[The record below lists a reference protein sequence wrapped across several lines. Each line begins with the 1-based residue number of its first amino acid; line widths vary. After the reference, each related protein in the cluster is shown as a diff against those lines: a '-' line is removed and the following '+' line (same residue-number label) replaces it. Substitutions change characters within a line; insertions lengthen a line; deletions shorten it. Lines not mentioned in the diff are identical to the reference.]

1 MNTCTITNLW
11 ASVEAMS
18 KDLFIDLDKQEITRL
33 STGNKL
39 KFFLVGSK
47 KMDNQYYAIDFK
59 GYLLRINRLFFYWHN
74 LYLPK
79 IVDHKDRNKL
89 NNNIENLRDLN
100 TSESVRNTKKRKATS
115 SKYKGVSFNKGA
127 KKWESKIMLE
137 LKTMLD
143 KKRVFLGYFDD
154 EDNAGQAYNDAIRKY
169 GLEEVSVM
177 NDTPQERA
185 RMSSLFNEPEV
196 ILDLK

>member
-1 MNTCTITNLW
+1 
-11 ASVEAMS
+11 
-18 KDLFIDLDKQEITRL
+18 
-33 STGNKL
+33 
-39 KFFLVGSK
+39 
-47 KMDNQYYAIDFK
+47 
-59 GYLLRINRLFFYWHN
+59 
-74 LYLPK
+74 
-79 IVDHKDRNKL
+79 
-89 NNNIENLRDLN
+89 
-100 TSESVRNTKKRKATS
+100 
-115 SKYKGVSFNKGA
+115 
-127 KKWESKIMLE
+127 MLE